1 MVVFNTWRR
10 SRLKNLYDLIIGWET
25 FQIAINYFFFIANY
39 NFKPTNMYDL
49 FYEYKYI
56 NVYRCFSKV
65 FQGLQTYRSE
75 DWSSPSISV
84 METLD

>member
-1 MVVFNTWRR
+1 MVVSNTRR
-10 SRLKNLYDLIIGWET
+10 IFRLKNVYDLIIGWET

-39 NFKPTNMYDL
+39 NFNPTNTYDI
-49 FYEYKYI
+49 FYEYKYM

-75 DWSSPSISV
+75 DW
-84 METLD
+84 